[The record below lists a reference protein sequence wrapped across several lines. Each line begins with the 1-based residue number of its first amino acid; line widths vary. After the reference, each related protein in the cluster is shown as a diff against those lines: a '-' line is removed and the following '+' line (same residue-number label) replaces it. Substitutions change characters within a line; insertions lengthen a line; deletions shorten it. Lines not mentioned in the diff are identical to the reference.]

1 MKLNKKG
8 FTLIELMV
16 VIAVIALLALII
28 SVSLNSARTATED
41 SKRAAV
47 INQIRSFSE
56 VSLTQS
62 INLNYEILSR
72 PGDDLLPLVE
82 EYGVHIDFTTIT
94 DPILGSKEVLRI
106 NVPLTVPGTGDPW
119 PRQYGWYC
127 AQIQLKGN
135 DNEYYCVDHNLI
147 VKKDISNH
155 GNGPCFDDAADK
167 LYECNFY

>member
-16 VIAVIALLALII
+16 AIAVIALLAVIILI
-28 SVSLNSARTATED
+28 SLNSARDATED

-62 INLNYEILSR
+62 INLNYETLSM
-72 PGDDLLPLVE
+72 PGDGLIKLIE
-82 EYGVHIDFTTIT
+82 EYGVDGDFTETI
-94 DPILGSKEVLRI
+94 DDSKSKKVLRI
-106 NVPLTVPGTGDPW
+106 NVPLTAPGAGDPW

-127 AQIQLKGN
+127 AQIQLKSK
-135 DNEYYCVDHNLI
+135 DDDYYCVDHNLV
-147 VKKDISNH
+147 VKKNTSSH
-155 GNGPCFDDAADK
+155 GNGPCFNSTNDN
-167 LYECNFY
+167 LYECTF